1 MIYALDSSC
10 PVVHEEAWVAP
21 GAVVVG
27 RVVLARAA
35 SVWFGSVLRG
45 DTDWIR
51 VGEESNVQ
59 DGSVLHA
66 DEGIPLTLGA
76 RVTVGHKVML
86 HGCTVEDECL
96 VGIGAI
102 ILNRAHVGSHCIIG
116 AGALVAEDKIIP
128 PRSLVLGL
136 PGKVVRSLTDA
147 EVQSI
152 REAATHYADNAR
164 RFRSGLREV

>member
-1 MIYALDSSC
+1 MIYVLDLSC
-10 PVVHEEAWVAP
+10 PVVHEDAWVAP

-76 RVTVGHKVML
+76 RVTL
-86 HGCTVEDECL
+86 
-96 VGIGAI
+96 A
-102 ILNRAHVGSHCIIG
+102 
-116 AGALVAEDKIIP
+116 P
-128 PRSLVLGL
+128 
-136 PGKVVRSLTDA
+136 
-147 EVQSI
+147 
-152 REAATHYADNAR
+152 
-164 RFRSGLREV
+164 F